1 MEVAVEPEEVAIG
14 FMFIWLFV
22 AGAVI
27 GRFVYKELSR
37 DGKQR

>member
-1 MEVAVEPEEVAIG
+1 MERENVTIG

-37 DGKQR
+37 DVKRR